1 MEEKRKVLEQY
12 IIRLEK
18 VKDGRKFEKL
28 LDNEKKI
35 KKQLEKDTVG
45 IRHNLHELMFKN
57 IPNLLG
63 KETFQNC
70 EDVFR
75 KLEDDDKIPPA
86 ISRKAI
92 DKILT
97 SDPLRCVC
105 GRDFEKDDKWWGN
118 LQTIKK
124 GIINEKAL
132 NLLVDGADLIG
143 RMLTTVMDKK
153 SILQDL
159 ETLTEDRYDKSKLIE
174 SQKGKILEIEKD
186 VIKIEDDKGE
196 DIGKKKTDLS
206 NDIGILDNTIRNDG
220 YELEKQITKRDR
232 TSSELEKKRQKENEF
247 KIQNDKIDIL
257 NAITKFVGERR
268 EVIVEK
274 LREETED
281 STNKYFKKSVAQ
293 AKSFDKLLISPK
305 FEITARDERGLIA
318 GVSKGQG
325 HVLGL
330 SYVAGVRDI
339 SDVKTSLIIDSPLH
353 NISSK
358 SRNKMAEA
366 LAENLPGVQ
375 LILLVTD
382 TEYTQSSGTADPVQD
397 VMKPYDVISKEY
409 QIIEKEIDD
418 PNEPGKKI
426 YTREFG
432 ELQND

>member
-1 MEEKRKVLEQY
+1 
-12 IIRLEK
+12 
-18 VKDGRKFEKL
+18 
-28 LDNEKKI
+28 
-35 KKQLEKDTVG
+35 
-45 IRHNLHELMFKN
+45 
-57 IPNLLG
+57 
-63 KETFQNC
+63 
-70 EDVFR
+70 
-75 KLEDDDKIPPA
+75 
-86 ISRKAI
+86 
-92 DKILT
+92 
-97 SDPLRCVC
+97 
-105 GRDFEKDDKWWGN
+105 
-118 LQTIKK
+118 
-124 GIINEKAL
+124 
-132 NLLVDGADLIG
+132 
-143 RMLTTVMDKK
+143 
-153 SILQDL
+153 
-159 ETLTEDRYDKSKLIE
+159 
-174 SQKGKILEIEKD
+174 
-186 VIKIEDDKGE
+186 
-196 DIGKKKTDLS
+196 
-206 NDIGILDNTIRNDG
+206 
-220 YELEKQITKRDR
+220 
-232 TSSELEKKRQKENEF
+232 
-247 KIQNDKIDIL
+247 
-257 NAITKFVGERR
+257 
-268 EVIVEK
+268 VEK
-274 LREETED
+274 LRQETEN

-293 AKSFDKLLISPK
+293 AESFDKLLISPK